1 VQVILKVIHAE
12 NSDVTQQEFTLSTG
26 FELSQKFLIYF
37 EEVEEQ
43 GWVKIKRLS
52 WTNFFW
58 IN

>member
-12 NSDVTQQEFTLSTG
+12 NSDVTQQEITLSTG

-43 GWVKIKRLS
+43 G
-52 WTNFFW
+52 
-58 IN
+58 